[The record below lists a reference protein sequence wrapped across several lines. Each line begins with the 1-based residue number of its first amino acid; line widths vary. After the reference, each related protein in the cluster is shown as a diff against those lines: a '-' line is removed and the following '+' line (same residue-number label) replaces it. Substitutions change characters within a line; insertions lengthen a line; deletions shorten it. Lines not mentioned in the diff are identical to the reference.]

1 MSYAADMYYGD
12 ANGGGSLPPSML
24 NPGAQ
29 SPGDIFLTG
38 IANAGV
44 SALGIASGQQL
55 SAPAQAVV
63 QQSNQLQNLL
73 LIGLVVWYLAS
84 HKGA

>member
-44 SALGIASGQQL
+44 SALGIA
-55 SAPAQAVV
+55 PAQAVV